1 MEPLDILLLQE
12 TKIEEEALLFLS
24 RSKWKKNAGMAVS
37 ARGTSGGLT
46 TLWSEDKFLL
56 KALLSTQH
64 WIYTKLQHITSN
76 ISMALFN
83 LYVPVNFK
91 EKKDCWNS
99 LSNFIEIHTPIN
111 IIVARDLNIILDP
124 NKKRGGVRG
133 KDPLQKL
140 VESLIHA

>member
-1 MEPLDILLLQE
+1 
-12 TKIEEEALLFLS
+12 
-24 RSKWKKNAGMAVS
+24 
-37 ARGTSGGLT
+37 
-46 TLWSEDKFLL
+46 
-56 KALLSTQH
+56 
-64 WIYTKLQHITSN
+64 
-76 ISMALFN
+76 MALFN